1 MKAEKPAEGIL
12 KRNDFGDSKY
22 YQIVCSCGQEYHD
35 HQMEVEADECGVN
48 VNIYA
53 TFKTDYWTETVEPS
67 YDIENEALQETNW
80 FFVNLFNNTIRKISL
95 TWELWTTG
103 AITTETTIHMTKQQ
117 ALNYATTLKSAIK
130 DVEQFEAIRKRNGEL
145 QNRVAKRLAEEADRI
160 RNEQNTRDT

>member
-1 MKAEKPAEGIL
+1 MKAEKPAEGVL
-12 KRNDFGDSKY
+12 VRNDFGDSKH

-35 HQMEVEADECGVN
+35 HNVEVEADICGVN

-53 TFKTDYWTETVEPS
+53 TVKTDYWTEIVEKR
-67 YDIENEALQETNW
+67 YDIDNEALQEADW
-80 FFVNLFNNTIRKISL
+80 CWKDFVNNTFRKIAV

-103 AITTETTIHMTKQQ
+103 AVTTETTIHMTKQQ

-145 QNRVAKRLAEEADRI
+145 QNKVAKKLAEEADRI
-160 RNEQNTRDT
+160 RNEQNTGNT